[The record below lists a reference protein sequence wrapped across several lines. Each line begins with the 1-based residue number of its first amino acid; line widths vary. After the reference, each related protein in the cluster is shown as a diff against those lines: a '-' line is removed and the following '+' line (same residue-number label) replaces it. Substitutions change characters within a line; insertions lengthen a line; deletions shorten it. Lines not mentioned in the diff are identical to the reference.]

1 MSATAARRCKQ
12 LSKKAAQDAEAAAA
26 ALSSSTSTDPVILR
40 LNSIFQSKNAI
51 DKSMAYKALQLAQS
65 QVRRL

>member
-12 LSKKAAQDAEAAAA
+12 LLKKAVQEVEAAAA
-26 ALSSSTSTDPVILR
+26 AVSSGMSTDLVILR
-40 LNSIFQSKNAI
+40 LNSIFQSKNAM

-65 QVRRL
+65 Q